1 MSERIKLIMTINHV
15 LTFILVVCTLLT
27 IGMFYTGILSC
38 TNKLFDNKK
47 PLIIVKDTSELIIIP
62 LLINLFTDDKL
73 TNNQFN
79 GMIILLSVLF
89 VIYLAADIQLNDP
102 ASSKLAKYSSFIKYF
117 IKISIWPISI
127 LIITWLFMHL
137 LAKTD
142 TVIVWLCL

>member
-1 MSERIKLIMTINHV
+1 
-15 LTFILVVCTLLT
+15 
-27 IGMFYTGILSC
+27 
-38 TNKLFDNKK
+38 
-47 PLIIVKDTSELIIIP
+47 
-62 LLINLFTDDKL
+62 
-73 TNNQFN
+73 
-79 GMIILLSVLF
+79 MIILLSVLF